1 MGDEHQKH
9 VTKNEQVPEGAEKA
23 TEQRDA
29 DDTPD
34 VEGHIKKTMR
44 GQKSTHKSTM
54 RG

>member
-1 MGDEHQKH
+1 MGDEHQKNAE
-9 VTKNEQVPEGAEKA
+9 NEKAPEGAEKA

-34 VEGHIKKTMR
+34 VEGHVKKTMR
-44 GQKSTHKSTM
+44 GQKSTQKSTM